1 MLLSFGVDMVK
12 KSSSNILLKQK
23 NCINMSTESNFKDVY
38 RNKINGSSG
47 SYKYDSTFPGTAPP
61 GMVEENFPLSEVLQ
75 LKINNLNVQE
85 FSRDQHCGVIRGSD
99 ESILDWLENKNRV
112 KPREKED
119 LRDDL
124 VEKNQILIEDDF
136 DFENGEETLE
146 NFFGQP
152 SSNLSDFI

>member
-1 MLLSFGVDMVK
+1 MIITLPINITTRFFNNTGFRKNHLKMNSGEDFKDIHESKIK
-12 KSSSNILLKQK
+12 KSLGLY
-23 NCINMSTESNFKDVY
+23 E
-38 RNKINGSSG
+38 
-47 SYKYDSTFPGTAPP
+47 YDPFFPGTAPP
-61 GMVEENFPLSEVLQ
+61 GIVEENFPLKEVLK
-75 LKINNLNVQE
+75 LNINNLNVQE

-152 SSNLSDFI
+152 NSNLSDFI

>member
-1 MLLSFGVDMVK
+1 MLFSLKISIFKNSCGKISQVK
-12 KSSSNILLKQK
+12 KGITM
-23 NCINMSTESNFKDVY
+23 NMDDSLNEIYKK
-38 RNKINGSSG
+38 KIKKSKM
-47 SYKYDSTFPGTAPP
+47 SYNYDSSYPGTAPP

-75 LKINNLNVQE
+75 LNINNLNVQE
-85 FSRDQHCGVIRGSD
+85 FSRDQHCGVIRGYD
-99 ESILDWLENKNRV
+99 ESILDWLEKKNRI

-136 DFENGEETLE
+136 DFENREETLE

-152 SSNLSDFI
+152 NSNLSDFI

>member
-1 MLLSFGVDMVK
+1 
-12 KSSSNILLKQK
+12 
-23 NCINMSTESNFKDVY
+23 
-38 RNKINGSSG
+38 
-47 SYKYDSTFPGTAPP
+47 
-61 GMVEENFPLSEVLQ
+61 MVEENVPLSEVLQ
-75 LKINNLNVQE
+75 LNINNLNVQE

-152 SSNLSDFI
+152 NSNLSDFI

>member
-1 MLLSFGVDMVK
+1 MHSHSSLGGSPKDSVVGVLRKTLVQNGYSVLSINCKGIDQIQNI
-12 KSSSNILLKQK
+12 SSSKTIKQED
-23 NCINMSTESNFKDVY
+23 CDSLEEAA
-38 RNKINGSSG
+38 SS
-47 SYKYDSTFPGTAPP
+47 
-61 GMVEENFPLSEVLQ
+61 
-75 LKINNLNVQE
+75 
-85 FSRDQHCGVIRGSD
+85 
-99 ESILDWLENKNRV
+99 LDWLEKKNRV

-152 SSNLSDFI
+152 NSNLSDFI

>member
-1 MLLSFGVDMVK
+1 MLNYILFGNLK
-12 KSSSNILLKQK
+12 KSSKKIDLKK
-23 NCINMSTESNFKDVY
+23 KCIKMSSESNFNEVY
-38 RNKINGSSG
+38 IKKISG
-47 SYKYDSTFPGTAPP
+47 SNSSYNYDSKFPGTAPP
-61 GMVEENFPLSEVLQ
+61 GMLEENFPLSEVLQ

-99 ESILDWLENKNRV
+99 ESILDWLENKNRI

-124 VEKNQILIEDDF
+124 VEKNQILIEEDF

-146 NFFGQP
+146 TFFGQP
-152 SSNLSDFI
+152 NTNLSDFI

>member
-1 MLLSFGVDMVK
+1 MLISKPITNSKNTREKVITIK
-12 KSSSNILLKQK
+12 KNTV
-23 NCINMSTESNFKDVY
+23 MSMENNLNEIYK
-38 RNKINGSSG
+38 NKIGKSKV
-47 SYKYDSTFPGTAPP
+47 SYKYDSSYPGTAPP
-61 GMVEENFPLSEVLQ
+61 GMVEDNFPLSEVLQ
-75 LKINNLNVQE
+75 LNINNLNVQE
-85 FSRDQHCGVIRGSD
+85 FSRDQHCGVIRGYD
-99 ESILDWLENKNRV
+99 ESILDWLEKKNRV

-152 SSNLSDFI
+152 NSNLSDFI

>member
-1 MLLSFGVDMVK
+1 MLLQILEKPVK
-12 KSSSNILLKQK
+12 NLFIE
-23 NCINMSTESNFKDVY
+23 INFKKRPFKMSAESNF
-38 RNKINGSSG
+38 NN
-47 SYKYDSTFPGTAPP
+47 SYKKKLEKTKGSFNYDTSFPGTAPP
-61 GMVEENFPLSEVLQ
+61 GLLEENFPLSEVLQ
-75 LKINNLNVQE
+75 LSINNLNVQE

-99 ESILDWLENKNRV
+99 ESILNWLESKNKV

-124 VEKNQILIEDDF
+124 IEKNQILIEDDF

-152 SSNLSDFI
+152 NSNLSDFI

>member
-1 MLLSFGVDMVK
+1 MLY
-12 KSSSNILLKQK
+12 NISINLLKK
-23 NCINMSTESNFKDVY
+23 TSDSKRFKKDCIKMSSENDFKKIHES
-38 RNKINGSSG
+38 KINGSKG
-47 SYKYDSTFPGTAPP
+47 SYNYNPSFPGTAPP
-61 GMVEENFPLSEVLQ
+61 GMVEENFPLKEVLQ
-75 LKINNLNVQE
+75 LNINNLNVQE

-99 ESILDWLENKNRV
+99 ESILDWLENKDRV

-124 VEKNQILIEDDF
+124 IEKNQILIEDDF

-152 SSNLSDFI
+152 NSNLSDFI

>member
-1 MLLSFGVDMVK
+1 MIIGYSIKYNK
-12 KSSSNILLKQK
+12 KTQNKAVLRKKCSMMNSGN
-23 NCINMSTESNFKDVY
+23 NFNEVY
-38 RNKINGSSG
+38 NNKIGKSKG
-47 SYKYDSTFPGTAPP
+47 SYNYNPNFPGTAPP
-61 GMVEENFPLSEVLQ
+61 GMVEENVPLSEVLQ
-75 LKINNLNVQE
+75 LNINNLNVQE

-152 SSNLSDFI
+152 NSNLSDFI

>member
-1 MLLSFGVDMVK
+1 MLIRPFKLLTETFDSKNVSRKNSLKMNSENTFDEIYK
-12 KSSSNILLKQK
+12 KKIEKSKVSYNYNK
-23 NCINMSTESNFKDVY
+23 N
-38 RNKINGSSG
+38 
-47 SYKYDSTFPGTAPP
+47 FPGTAPP
-61 GMVEENFPLSEVLQ
+61 GTLEENFPLSEVLQ
-75 LKINNLNVQE
+75 LNINNLNVQE

-99 ESILDWLENKNRV
+99 ESILDWLETKNRV

-119 LRDDL
+119 LRDDM

-152 SSNLSDFI
+152 NSNLSDFI